1 MSRRFSLVALILA
14 LLIPLAPSWA
24 QNRIGML
31 EIEGKVRGRPGEFDW
46 LASKPSPTLRDL
58 VQLIEGSA
66 SRGDI
71 DVLVIRL
78 KDAELDRTQIEELG
92 EAMARARKTGRTI
105 HLFAEHYT
113 PAEILLGTYAD
124 STIIQTGGAVAF
136 PGLYMEE
143 LYLAETLAWL
153 GVKADFVQ
161 VGDYKGASETM
172 SNRAPS
178 PEWEENISQLLD
190 SMYQIMRR
198 DVKQGREMSDDE
210 LDRAMKAVWM
220 GTAEQ
225 GIKAGLIDAQV
236 DLPAL
241 GKHLAKRDDPKFVQ
255 LEAAAA
261 KNTQMDSSNPF
272 AAISAMMEM
281 FTKTP
286 RQKPT
291 KPTIAVLHVD
301 GPIVDGDS
309 TAGGLFGSA
318 SVGSRTIRNAMEE
331 IRGEDQIKAVILRID
346 SPGGSATAS
355 EVMWQGV
362 RRLAEKKPVWV
373 SIGSMAASGGYY
385 VAVAGD
391 RIYVNPSSIVG
402 SIGVVG
408 GKMSLGGLYDKIGIN
423 VVGRGRGPMSGMF
436 ASAEVWNDEQRA
448 LIRAKMSDIYEL
460 FTSRVSQGR
469 KGIDLSRTA
478 EGRLFT
484 GVNAID
490 LNMADR
496 IGGLDT
502 AIDDLASHVKLAE
515 FDVLHYPGPRGLD
528 ELLEDMFSGF
538 GASART
544 PRGRLLAAE
553 LVAGLGQ
560 AIGPRHWPAIA
571 AQLEAMSQLRRQPAV
586 LVSPRAII
594 FR

>member
-1 MSRRFSLVALILA
+1 MPRPASLLSLLLA
-14 LLIPLAPSWA
+14 LLIPFAPAWA

-31 EIEGKVRGRPGEFDW
+31 EIEGKVAGRPGEFDW
-46 LASKPSPTLRDL
+46 ISSKPQSTLRDL
-58 VQLIEGSA
+58 VQLVEGSA
-66 SRGDI
+66 SRTDI
-71 DVLVIRL
+71 DTLVIRL
-78 KDAELDRTQIEELG
+78 KDAELNRTQIEELG
-92 EAMARARKTGRTI
+92 EAMLKARKGGRRI

-113 PAEILLGTYAD
+113 PAEVLLGTYAD
-124 STIIQTGGAVAF
+124 TTIIQSGGALAF

-143 LYLAETLAWL
+143 MYLAETLAWL
-153 GVKADFVQ
+153 GVKADLVQ

-172 SNRAPS
+172 ANRAPS
-178 PEWEENISQLLD
+178 PQWEENISQLLD

-198 DVKQGREMSDDE
+198 DVKQGREMSDE
-210 LDRAMKAVWM
+210 ALDQAMRTVWM

-241 GKHLAKRDDPKFVQ
+241 GKHLAGREDPKFVQ
-255 LEAAAA
+255 LEGEA
-261 KNTQMDSSNPF
+261 KKDSRVDSSNPF

-281 FTKTP
+281 FTKKP
-286 RQKPT
+286 RHKPT
-291 KPTIAVLHVD
+291 GPTIAVLHVD
-301 GPIVDGDS
+301 GPIIDGDS
-309 TAGGLFGSA
+309 SAGGLFGSA
-318 SVGSRTIRNAMEE
+318 SVGSRTIRNALED
-331 IRGEDQIKAVILRID
+331 IRAEDQIKGVIIRVD

-355 EVMWQGV
+355 EVMWQGI

-373 SIGSMAASGGYY
+373 SVGSMAASGGYY

-408 GKMSLGGLYDKIGIN
+408 GKMSLGGLYEKLGIN
-423 VVGRGRGPMSGMF
+423 VIGRGRGPMSGMF
-436 ASAEVWNDEQRA
+436 ASAEVWNEEQRA
-448 LIRAKMSDIYEL
+448 LVRAKMTEIYDL
-460 FTSRVSQGR
+460 FTSRVAQGR
-469 KGIDLSRTA
+469 KGIELSRTA

-484 GVNAID
+484 GLRALD
-490 LNMADR
+490 LKMADK

-502 AIDDLASHVKLAE
+502 AIDDLAAHVKLAE

-528 ELLEDMFSGF
+528 ELLEELFSGF
-538 GASART
+538 GASAAA
-544 PRGRLLAAE
+544 PRGGLLAAE
-553 LVAGLGQ
+553 FLAGLGQ
-560 AIGPRHWPAIA
+560 AVGPRHWPAIA
-571 AQLEAMSQLRRQPAV
+571 AQLEALSQLRNEPAV